1 MLPRERDSVTGDTG
15 SANKNLPMKMKTSE
29 CILKFIKVGSRD
41 EVASCDV
48 TKV

>member
-1 MLPRERDSVTGDTG
+1 MLPRERDSVTSDTG

>member
-1 MLPRERDSVTGDTG
+1 MLLRERDLVIGDTG
-15 SANKNLPMKMKTSE
+15 SANKNLPMKMKTCK
-29 CILKFIKVGSRD
+29 CILEFIKVGSHD